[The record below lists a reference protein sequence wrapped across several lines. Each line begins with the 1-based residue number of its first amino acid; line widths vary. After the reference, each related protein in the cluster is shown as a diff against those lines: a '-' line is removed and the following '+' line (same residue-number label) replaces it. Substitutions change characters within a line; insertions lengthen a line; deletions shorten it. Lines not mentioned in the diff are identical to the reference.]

1 MNLNDSLLKGSCS
14 RVPLAV
20 FHGQRVLQVRG
31 NSLPTLDTVTMW
43 KTFLNVYSILIS
55 NTTACSCFAFTQ
67 TLKVVVP
74 HSSTSANDTNA
85 ISLAILEVPLAA
97 WQSYLQRWLV
107 KSLVAGHPICISTK
121 KPLRF
126 WLRQVPRFVSKANFG
141 SDATFCKYSS
151 TYIQLPV
158 FTIRNQDFRT
168 AAKISRYETTFWG
181 DFGFSTKYQSCY
193 ASVSRCPFHIG
204 IRVLTFSPGFSF
216 NLSSQF
222 VSQATKQDVD
232 RVSGY
237 LATYPSLS
245 ITIIRKVL
253 LVKYQRSWRKAW
265 FYEIVA
271 FIRVLEH
278 YMRCIFFTTRD
289 IKT

>member
-1 MNLNDSLLKGSCS
+1 MAKLPATLIGKISSRWPPNLYQHK
-14 RVPLAV
+14 
-20 FHGQRVLQVRG
+20 
-31 NSLPTLDTVTMW
+31 
-43 KTFLNVYSILIS
+43 K
-55 NTTACSCFAFTQ
+55 
-67 TLKVVVP
+67 
-74 HSSTSANDTNA
+74 TSAF
-85 ISLAILEVPLAA
+85 LAETSAKICVKGQLWQRCHFLQILF
-97 WQSYLQRWLV
+97 YL
-107 KSLVAGHPICISTK
+107 
-121 KPLRF
+121 
-126 WLRQVPRFVSKANFG
+126 
-141 SDATFCKYSS
+141 
-151 TYIQLPV
+151 QLPV
-158 FTIRNQDFRT
+158 FTIRNRDFRT

-253 LVKYQRSWRKAW
+253 LVRYQRSWRKA
-265 FYEIVA
+265 
-271 FIRVLEH
+271 
-278 YMRCIFFTTRD
+278 
-289 IKT
+289 